1 MAMTAT
7 PEQIA
12 KAETLRK
19 AAEARRLDLPAAPPP
34 PPVPK
39 DADRVAELEKLVE
52 ELHWQLH
59 CERRRADAATARAAR
74 AIAQAKKLD
83 VCADRTDRS

>member
-1 MAMTAT
+1 MPMTAT

-12 KAETLRK
+12 KAEALRK
-19 AAEARRLDLPAAPPP
+19 VAEARRLGLPAEAPTPP
-34 PPVPK
+34 APNA
-39 DADRVAELEKLVE
+39 ADRVAELEKLVE

-74 AIAQAKKLD
+74 AISKAKKLD
-83 VCADRTDRS
+83 VCVARTDRS